1 MEDNRRWLLVAATAP
16 IAWGSTYF
24 VTKTFLPPEPL
35 WGGAIRA
42 LPAGL
47 LLLLIARRL
56 PSGSWW
62 WKSVVLG
69 TLNVGA
75 FFVLVYQAAQLLPTS
90 IAAAIMAS
98 SPVALALIAWLVV
111 HERPSLIRFTG
122 AIIGIGGVCL
132 LLLDRTQPVNWL
144 GVCVSAAAMAASSF
158 GFILGKRWNPE
169 VGVTASTA
177 WQLIVGGMLLI
188 PFAGT
193 LEGAPPAVGPAGI
206 TAYAFLTLIATAVA
220 YVAWFAA
227 LDRLRGDVVGVIG
240 LLNPLTGVALGVFVA
255 GDHLGTRQGVAIA
268 VVLIG
273 IVGPLLL
280 TTHQRRG
287 PTAQAG
293 SQHKQGTRR
302 RETAR

>member
-1 MEDNRRWLLVAATAP
+1 MVVAAIAP

-24 VTKTFLPPEPL
+24 VTKTFLPAEPL

-47 LLLLIARRL
+47 LLLLAARRL

-90 IAAAIMAS
+90 IAAAVMAS
-98 SPVALALIAWLVV
+98 SPVALALIAWFVV
-111 HERPSLIRFTG
+111 HERPSLIRFVG
-122 AIIGIGGVCL
+122 AVVGIGGVCL
-132 LLLDRTQPVNWL
+132 LLLDGTQPVKWV
-144 GVCVSAAAMAASSF
+144 GVCVSAAAMTTSSF

-169 VGVTASTA
+169 VGVLASTA
-177 WQLIVGGMLLI
+177 WQLVVGGTLLI
-188 PFAGT
+188 PIAVT
-193 LEGAPPAVGPAGI
+193 LEGAPPSVGPTGI

-240 LLNPLTGVALGVFVA
+240 LLNPLTGVTLGVFVA
-255 GDHLGTRQGVAIA
+255 GDHLGTRQCFAIA
-268 VVLIG
+268 LVLIS

-280 TTHQRRG
+280 TTRRG
-287 PTAQAG
+287 RGPAAE
-293 SQHKQGTRR
+293 SASKQRHQTRT

>member
-1 MEDNRRWLLVAATAP
+1 MEGNLRWSLIAAVAP

-24 VTKTFLPPEPL
+24 VTGTFLPPEPL

-47 LLLLIARRL
+47 LLLLLVRRR

-62 WKSVVLG
+62 WKSLVLG

-90 IAAAIMAS
+90 VAAAVMAS
-98 SPVALALIAWLVV
+98 SPVALALIAWLAVQ
-111 HERPSLIRFTG
+111 ERPSPVRFSG
-122 AIIGIGGVCL
+122 ALVGVGGVCM
-132 LLLDRTQPVNWL
+132 LLLDGTQPVDWL
-144 GVCVSAAAMAASSF
+144 GVCVSAAAMTASSF

-169 VGVTASTA
+169 VGVLASTA
-177 WQLIVGGMLLI
+177 WQLVVGGMLLV
-188 PFAGT
+188 PFAVT
-193 LEGAPPAVGPAGI
+193 LEGAPPAVGPSGVA
-206 TAYAFLTLIATAVA
+206 AYAFLTLIATAVA

-255 GDHLGTRQGVAIA
+255 GDHLGPRQCIAIA
-268 VVLIG
+268 LVLIG
-273 IVGPLLL
+273 IVGP
-280 TTHQRRG
+280 
-287 PTAQAG
+287 AVVIA
-293 SQHKQGTRR
+293 RR
-302 RETAR
+302 RRAPVAVGGCH